1 MIENIHVCVA
11 ETLENGHSINE
22 LISHGIDLLTA
33 LLPQSSPVEEVRYIC
48 IYMYIHVCVY
58 MYLYMLK
65 PSNDWK
71 ASWTFQTS
79 LTASLL

>member
-33 LLPQSSPVEEVRYIC
+33 LLPQSSPVEEVRYI
-48 IYMYIHVCVY
+48 YMHIHVYTCMRVHVSVY
-58 MYLYMLK
+58 V
-65 PSNDWK
+65 K
-71 ASWTFQTS
+71 AVQ
-79 LTASLL
+79 